1 MGLELEVKYRA
12 TPAQQ
17 EAMRQAFPVQWNM
30 LEMET
35 TYYDTPGNTL
45 SGRRFTLRRR
55 LENGI
60 GICALKTPGIGF
72 GRGEWEVEAATI
84 EIAIPELCKL
94 GAPKELEELTAAGVI
109 PICGARFT
117 RYAAMVV
124 LEDAEA
130 ELALD
135 SGILFAGNR
144 QTPLCEIEV
153 EWKSGS
159 QASVLAF
166 AKGLEEQYSLV
177 LEQDSKFRRAL
188 DLRKEAEYGTAE

>member
-60 GICALKTPGIGF
+60 SICALKTPGDGF

-84 EIAIPELCKL
+84 ETAIPALCKL
-94 GAPKELEELTAAGVI
+94 GAPGELEELTAAGVI
-109 PICGARFT
+109 SICGARFT

-135 SGILFAGNR
+135 SGILFAGKR

-153 EWKSGS
+153 EWKCGS